1 LDKDL
6 ATILTL
12 ILKLFPKSFI
22 NILFVENIMQ
32 SIVIGVVII
41 FTVLVVIFG
50 IIYCFWCK
58 KNGQLQKEDFSF
70 DEIYH
75 YQEAR

>member
-1 LDKDL
+1 
-6 ATILTL
+6 
-12 ILKLFPKSFI
+12 
-22 NILFVENIMQ
+22 MQ